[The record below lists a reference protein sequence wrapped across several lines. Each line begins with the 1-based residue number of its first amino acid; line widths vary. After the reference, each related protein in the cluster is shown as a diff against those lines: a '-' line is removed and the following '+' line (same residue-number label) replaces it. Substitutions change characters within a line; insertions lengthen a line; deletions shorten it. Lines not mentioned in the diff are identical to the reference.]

1 MDELSIITFL
11 LSILV
16 TFLTFSVTMK
26 KNNEYNEKEVKKYKK
41 DLMPLFDITNN
52 SVIKTNDTLD
62 KTIKINDTLGKTIK
76 INSKKLMENN
86 LLEIKE
92 YYVMSKT
99 FANISFLLAVVSCV
113 VGIVCIIISVIAF
126 VFMKQLNY
134 LPIISAA
141 LLETISATSL
151 YVFKNTQKN
160 LHAYFNALHENE
172 QFLTIIDLVNNLS
185 SEEIRDKAYLDI
197 INNKLI
203 KK

>member
-62 KTIKINDTLGKTIK
+62 KTIK

>member
-52 SVIKTNDTLD
+52 SVIKT
-62 KTIKINDTLGKTIK
+62 NDTLGKTIK

>member
-76 INSKKLMENN
+76 INSTY
-86 LLEIKE
+86 LLLI
-92 YYVMSKT
+92 
-99 FANISFLLAVVSCV
+99 
-113 VGIVCIIISVIAF
+113 CIRS
-126 VFMKQLNY
+126 
-134 LPIISAA
+134 
-141 LLETISATSL
+141 
-151 YVFKNTQKN
+151 
-160 LHAYFNALHENE
+160 
-172 QFLTIIDLVNNLS
+172 
-185 SEEIRDKAYLDI
+185 
-197 INNKLI
+197 
-203 KK
+203 